1 MKTITDIEE
10 SNGIKVDKD
19 IDIEE
24 FMGKTIIGRISDKI
38 VIKDYKIFFKKDYW
52 IFDMTVYL
60 KGSLILVDYQEFP
73 VSYKVNGIPKEMTNT
88 IRDVIDLSEDLDL
101 FNSVMGVRSSGITID
116 QPTITTRG
124 YEYPNTLTSTGNGN
138 FIATSS
144 SSSIFESLSDL
155 GNPLVNIT
163 NNYVKSKL

>member
-1 MKTITDIEE
+1 MKTITDVEE
-10 SNGIKVDKD
+10 SSGIKVDKD

-73 VSYKVNGIPKEMTNT
+73 VSYKINGIPKEMTNT
-88 IRDVIDLSEDLDL
+88 IREVIDLSDLDI
-101 FNSVMGVRSSGITID
+101 FNSVIGVGSGGIN
-116 QPTITTRG
+116 QPTITTG
-124 YEYPNTLTSTGNGN
+124 NYEYPNTLTYIGNGN

-144 SSSIFESLSDL
+144 SSSIFESLSD
-155 GNPLVNIT
+155 NSLVNIT
-163 NNYVKSKL
+163 NNHVKSKL

>member
-1 MKTITDIEE
+1 MKTITDVEE
-10 SNGIKVDKD
+10 SNGIKVGKN

-38 VIKDYKIFFKKDYW
+38 VINDYKIFFKKDYW

-73 VSYKVNGIPKEMTNT
+73 VSYKINGIPKEMTNT
-88 IRDVIDLSEDLDL
+88 IKEVIDLEDLDI
-101 FNSVMGVRSSGITID
+101 FNSVMGVRSGGIN
-116 QPTITTRG
+116 QPTIVTTG
-124 YEYPNTLTSTGNGN
+124 NYEYPNTLTYTGNGN

-155 GNPLVNIT
+155 GNNSLVNIT
-163 NNYVKSKL
+163 NNHVKSKL

>member
-1 MKTITDIEE
+1 MKTITDVEE

-73 VSYKVNGIPKEMTNT
+73 VSYKINGIPKEMTNT
-88 IRDVIDLSEDLDL
+88 IREVIDSEDLDI

-116 QPTITTRG
+116 QPTITTES
-124 YEYPNTLTSTGNGN
+124 YEYPNTLTYTGNGN
-138 FIATSS
+138 FMATSS

-155 GNPLVNIT
+155 GNSLANIT